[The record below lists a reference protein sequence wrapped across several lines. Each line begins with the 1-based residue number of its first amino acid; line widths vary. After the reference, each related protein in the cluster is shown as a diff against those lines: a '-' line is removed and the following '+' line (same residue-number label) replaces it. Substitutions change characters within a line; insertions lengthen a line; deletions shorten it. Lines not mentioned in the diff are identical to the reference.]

1 MLKEQTEIHLG
12 EEGFA
17 WALLAESTS
26 RPAFYGIL
34 LEGVTPNKSLT
45 RKGKRT
51 PGANVR
57 KLGWWS
63 RIAKLNIVDTNI

>member
-1 MLKEQTEIHLG
+1 VIHLG
-12 EEGFA
+12 EKGFT

-26 RPAFYGIL
+26 GTAFYGIL
-34 LEGVTPNKSLT
+34 LEGAKTPNKSLT

-51 PGANVR
+51 PGANIR

-63 RIAKLNIVDTNI
+63 RIARLDKSHTNI